1 MDELKTK
8 EQLLSELAQARQRI
22 AELEDLEAERLQVLH
37 ILHLQNRAMESTGN
51 GIVIVDANQSHHPV
65 IYCNPAFSHITGY
78 SIVDVMDENCRFLQ
92 GPDTDPAAVAQIR
105 QAIRQQT
112 DCQVIIKN
120 YRKDGTPFWN
130 ELTISPVR
138 DRQGNVTHFVGIQ
151 NDITHRKQTEEQL
164 RANEERFRQVIY
176 SISDHIYFTE
186 ISKDGTYTNLYL
198 SPHVQTLTGY
208 PVEELEADWNLWA
221 SQIIHPD
228 DRARAAEQAK
238 RLTVGIDSEIEYRI
252 TRSDGQIIWVR
263 DSGRV
268 TQEGE
273 STLVYGV
280 VSDITERKRAEK
292 MQRQTQKMEA
302 IGKLAGGV
310 AHDFNN
316 LLTVIY
322 GQCELLLGE
331 EYTQQNVIREE
342 IEEIKVAS
350 EKAMLLTQQLL
361 TFSRQ
366 RSNQSQ
372 VLNLNH
378 IINQFKKMLQRLVG
392 EDIDF
397 VDNLAPDLS
406 SIKADPGHIEQVL
419 MNLVINAR
427 DAMPK
432 GGALTIA
439 TANIQSTNGATN
451 HEPRKSES
459 YVQLTVSDTGIGI
472 DKETKARMFEPFY
485 TTKAVGKGT
494 GLGLSTVYGIVQQND
509 GQIKVLSQPGQGTT
523 FEIVLPAVDEPAPIL
538 TTNPTNPSNL
548 MGNETILLVEDEAN
562 VRAITRKFLRK
573 RGYNVIE
580 AINVHDALEISRQAK
595 CIDLL
600 ITDMIMPDM
609 NGYELVKQLS
619 HWQPDLKV
627 LYISGYPDDVLDQ
640 HDILTEGIPL
650 LEKPFSSEILA
661 RKVRDVLD

>member
-8 EQLLSELAQARQRI
+8 QQLLFELAQARQRI
-22 AELEDLEAERLQVLH
+22 AELEDLETERLQVLH
-37 ILHLQNRAMESTGN
+37 VLHLQNRAMESTGN
-51 GIVIVDANQSHHPV
+51 GIVIVDANQSDHPV
-65 IYCNPAFSHITGY
+65 IYCNPAFSRITGY
-78 SIVDVMDENCRFLQ
+78 SIVDVMGENCRFLQ
-92 GPDTDPAAVAQIR
+92 GPDTDPAVVDQIR

-112 DCQVIIKN
+112 DCQVVIKN

-138 DRQGNVTHFVGIQ
+138 DRQGDVTHFVGIQ

-164 RANEERFRQVIY
+164 RANEERFRQVIN
-176 SISDHIYFTE
+176 SISDHIYVTKV
-186 ISKDGTYTNLYL
+186 SKDRVHTNLYL
-198 SPHVQTLTGY
+198 SPHAQTLTGY
-208 PVEELEADWNLWA
+208 PLTVLEADWNFWP
-221 SQIIHPD
+221 SQIVHPD
-228 DRARAAEQAK
+228 DRARAADQAK
-238 RLTVGIDSEIEYRI
+238 RLADGINSETEYRI
-252 TRSDGQIIWVR
+252 TRADGQVIWVR

-268 TQEGE
+268 TQKGE
-273 STLVYGV
+273 ATLVYGV

-322 GQCELLLGE
+322 GQCELLLGDD
-331 EYTQQNVIREE
+331 YTQHNALREE
-342 IEEIKVAS
+342 IKEIKVAS

-366 RSNQSQ
+366 RPPQSQ
-372 VLNLNH
+372 ILNLNQV
-378 IINQFKKMLQRLVG
+378 IDQFKKMLQRLVG
-392 EDIDF
+392 ENIDF
-397 VDNLAPDLS
+397 VDNLAPDLR
-406 SIKADPGHIEQVL
+406 SIKADPSQIEQVL

-432 GGALTIA
+432 GGALTIT
-439 TANIQSTNGATN
+439 TANIQSANGATN
-451 HEPRKSES
+451 HEARKLEA

-472 DKETKARMFEPFY
+472 DKETQARMFEPFY

-494 GLGLSTVYGIVQQND
+494 GLGLSTVYGIVQQNH
-509 GQIKVLSQPGQGTT
+509 GQIKVLSQLGQGTT
-523 FEIVLPAVDEPAPIL
+523 FEILLPVINESAAISTNSL
-538 TTNPTNPSNL
+538 TTPSNL
-548 MGNETILLVEDEAN
+548 TGDETILLVEDEAN

-580 AINVHDALEISRQAK
+580 AANVQDALEISRQAK
-595 CIDLL
+595 SIDLL

-609 NGYELVKQLS
+609 NGYELVNHLS
-619 HWQPDLKV
+619 RWQPDLKV
-627 LYISGYPDDVLDQ
+627 LFISGYPDDILDQ
-640 HDILTEGIPL
+640 HDILIEGIPL
-650 LEKPFSSEILA
+650 LEKPFSSETLA